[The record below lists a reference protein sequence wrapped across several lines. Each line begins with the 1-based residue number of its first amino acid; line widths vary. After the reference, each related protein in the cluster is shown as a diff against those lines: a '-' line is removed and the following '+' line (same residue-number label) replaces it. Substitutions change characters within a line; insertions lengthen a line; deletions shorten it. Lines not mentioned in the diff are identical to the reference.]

1 MNNLLKSLSIAA
13 LVAVGATAAS
23 AQDLNFRIGVGDD
36 RPTRAERVERLER
49 RNFDRDDDV
58 VVRNRIDRDDNVVV
72 RRRIERDDDVV
83 VRNRFVEPVAER
95 RIIERRIVRPVARTV
110 CRTEIRRTFRPNG
123 VVVTR
128 PVQICRQSAPSR
140 RVIIQR

>member
-1 MNNLLKSLSIAA
+1 MRNLLKSLSVAA
-13 LVAVGATAAS
+13 LVAMGATAAS
-23 AQDLNFRIGVGDD
+23 AQDLNFRVGIGDD
-36 RPTRAERVERLER
+36 RPTRAERLER
-49 RNFDRDDDV
+49 RNIDRDDDV
-58 VVRNRIDRDDNVVV
+58 VVRRRMERDDDVVV
-72 RRRIERDDDVV
+72 RRRMDRDDDVV

-95 RIIERRIVRPVARTV
+95 RIIERRVVRPVARTV
-110 CRTEIRRTFRPNG
+110 CRTEVRRTFRPNG

>member
-13 LVAVGATAAS
+13 LVVVGATAAS

-36 RPTRAERVERLER
+36 RAERVERLER

-58 VVRNRIDRDDNVVV
+58 VVRNRIDRDHDVVV